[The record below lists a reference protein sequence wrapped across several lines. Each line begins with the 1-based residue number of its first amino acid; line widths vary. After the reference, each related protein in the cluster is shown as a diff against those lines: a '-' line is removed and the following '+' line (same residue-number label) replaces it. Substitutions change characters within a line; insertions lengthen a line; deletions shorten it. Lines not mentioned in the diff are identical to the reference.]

1 MQIITSLSNKKQW
14 LLTFFNIRKTSIG
27 VRTSENSSSA
37 TGTARYP
44 TAFYLR
50 VWKIR
55 KFGDDT
61 HFLDL
66 TRKKRLHLQ
75 EAKIQEDELKKF

>member
-1 MQIITSLSNKKQW
+1 MQIITSLEELRQKAVGYRAVPVAGELFSD
-14 LLTFFNIRKTSIG
+14 
-27 VRTSENSSSA
+27 VRTPIEVLRILKNVSSH
-37 TGTARYP
+37 
-44 TAFYLR
+44 AFYLR

-66 TRKKRLHLQ
+66 TRRKRLHLQ
-75 EAKIQEDELKKF
+75 EAKIQEDE